1 VVNVATAATAR
12 DKAERLLDLE
22 TGAAWFEYLE
32 RTRSLP
38 AHRYDELEPW
48 AWQLLQ
54 ERLRALRR
62 RRERL
67 SR

>member
-12 DKAERLLDLE
+12 AKAERLLDLE